1 MNSFISDFVSHPTYY
16 IVYGDYNDYDAKAN
30 KITINF

>member
-1 MNSFISDFVSHPTYY
+1 MNSFIPDSVSHPTYS
-16 IVYGDYNDYDAKAN
+16 IFYGDHYDYDAKAN